1 MANQELAVICLTLYE
16 FLPRINSEVL
26 WSCSLRPYNKSEGFN
41 KNVLIFLRRIFYY
54 YSLMYGYFLD
64 ASVLLSQGHLHSDRA
79 YKGFSRSR

>member
-1 MANQELAVICLTLYE
+1 MNFCLGLIEKFYGPVHSGT
-16 FLPRINSEVL
+16 
-26 WSCSLRPYNKSEGFN
+26 YNKSEGFN

-54 YSLMYGYFLD
+54 FSLMYGYFLD